1 MDHFLTRHAIFDRE
15 SKVYA
20 YEVSFRSDLENLAQK
35 RPKEDQ
41 KASKVL
47 TESFF
52 TLGIDSIT
60 SGKRAFVRFTKNLL
74 ISEFALMFPKE
85 SIAVIIG
92 DEIPAEGKII
102 AAVKDLKENGYL
114 LVLDN
119 FSFNQNSAKL
129 TPFADMVII
138 DNDKTGDFI
147 KKSIVK
153 RLQPQGIKCII
164 KNVETQAAYYK
175 VFPQGFDYFQ
185 GDFFSKPALVEK
197 KDVPVSKFNFLE
209 MLKEITRPEFDFNKI
224 ENIVK
229 RDVSLTFK
237 LLKMINSSAYG
248 IKNEVKS
255 IKQALVLLGANE
267 VKKWVTLVIL
277 SNIGDDKPDE
287 LMKKALVRAKFLE
300 LISPAA
306 GFSSEASDIFLVGMF
321 SLMDTLM
328 GQPLD
333 SILGGLPLSD
343 EIKNALLGG
352 ESPYKNIFQLVLSY
366 EEGEWDK
373 VKSLAAE
380 AKIEEDPLPAQYKES
395 IEWVNKISL

>member
-1 MDHFLTRHAIFDRE
+1 MDHFITRHAIFDRD

-20 YEVSFRSDLENLAQK
+20 YEISFRTDLEKLAQNK
-35 RPKEDQ
+35 PKEDQ

-52 TLGIDSIT
+52 SMGIESIT
-60 SGKRAFVRFTKNLL
+60 DGKPAFVRFTQNLI

-85 SIAVIIG
+85 LITIIIG
-92 DEIPAEGKII
+92 EEVTATDKVI
-102 AAVKDLKENGYL
+102 AAVKELKDNGYL
-114 LVLDN
+114 LVLDD
-119 FSFNQNSAKL
+119 FSFNQNTAKL
-129 TPFADMVII
+129 TPYAHMVII
-138 DNDKTGDFI
+138 DGDKVGDFI
-147 KKSIVK
+147 RKSIVK
-153 RLQPQGIKCII
+153 RLQPQGMKCLI
-164 KNVETQAAYYK
+164 KNIESQDAFYK
-175 VFPQGFDYFQ
+175 AFPQDFDYFQ
-185 GDFFSKPALVEK
+185 GNFFSKPALVEK

-209 MLKEITRPEFDFNKI
+209 MLKEITQPQFDFNKI
-224 ENIVK
+224 ETIVK

-306 GFSSEASDIFLVGMF
+306 GLSNEASDIFLVGMF

-333 SILGGLPLSD
+333 SILSGLPLSE
-343 EIKNALLGG
+343 EIKNTLLGE
-352 ESPYKNIFQLVLSY
+352 ESPYKNIYQLVLSY
-366 EEGEWDK
+366 EDGDWDK
-373 VKSLAAE
+373 VKTLAVE
-380 AKIEEDPLPAQYKES
+380 AQIEEDPLPEQYKTA
-395 IEWVNKISL
+395 IEWVNKIAI

>member
-20 YEVSFRSDLENLAQK
+20 YEISFRSDLEELAQK
-35 RPKEDQ
+35 KPKEDQ

-52 TLGIDSIT
+52 TLGIESIT
-60 SGKRAFVRFTKNLL
+60 DGKPAFVRFTQNLI

-85 SIAVIIG
+85 LIAVIIG
-92 DEIPAEGKII
+92 EEVAASGKVIE
-102 AAVKDLKENGYL
+102 AVKELKNNDYMI
-114 LVLDN
+114 VLND

-129 TPFADMVII
+129 TPYADMVII
-138 DNDKTGDFI
+138 DTDKVGDFI
-147 KKSIVK
+147 KKSIIK
-153 RLQPQGIKCII
+153 RLQPQGIKCLV
-164 KNVETQAAYYK
+164 KNIESQALFYK
-175 VFPQGFDYFQ
+175 AFPQGFDYFQ
-185 GDFFSKPALVEK
+185 GNFFSKPVLVEK

-209 MLKEITRPEFDFNKI
+209 MLKEITQPEFDFNKI

-306 GFSSEASDIFLVGMF
+306 GFANEASDIFLVGMF

-328 GQPLD
+328 GQPLE
-333 SILGGLPLSD
+333 SILAGLPLAA
-343 EIKNALLGG
+343 EIKNTLLGKD
-352 ESPYKNIFQLVLSY
+352 SPYKNIFQMVLSY

-380 AKIEEDPLPAQYKES
+380 AKIEEDPLPAHYKTS
-395 IEWVNKISL
+395 IEWVNQIAI